1 MARRRFSGR
10 GGVRP
15 ADEGMALSE
24 REAFNGFAMTAVD
37 GKGRVAIPASLRAVI
52 ERNVELGGG
61 DPRTVVIALHP
72 KDPCLI
78 AYDPAWLKRSHE
90 RLERREET
98 RELENGEIDYNT
110 KRRALTLTETAGF
123 DSSGRFVLPDFY
135 AMKAKLSAGAD
146 AVFSGA
152 GNFFEIWN
160 PDVLLAAEGVDATL
174 KELVEFTRAKRGA
187 K

>member
-1 MARRRFSGR
+1 
-10 GGVRP
+10 
-15 ADEGMALSE
+15 
-24 REAFNGFAMTAVD
+24 MTGVD
-37 GKGRVAIPASLRAVI
+37 GKGRVAIPASMRAVI
-52 ERNVELGGG
+52 DKNVEAGGG

-78 AYDPAWLKRSHE
+78 AYDPAWLKLSHA
-90 RLERREET
+90 RLERREEL
-98 RELENGEIDYNT
+98 READGAEQDYNA
-110 KRRALTLTETAGF
+110 KRRALALTESAGF

-135 AMKAKLSAGAD
+135 AMKAKLLPGTD

-152 GNFFEIWN
+152 GNYFEIWN
-160 PDVLLAAEGVDATL
+160 PDLLLAADGVEPAL

>member
-1 MARRRFSGR
+1 MG
-10 GGVRP
+10 
-15 ADEGMALSE
+15 D

-37 GKGRVAIPASLRAVI
+37 GKGRVAIPASMRAVI
-52 ERNVELGGG
+52 ERNVEADGG
-61 DPRTVVIALHP
+61 DPRTVVISLHP

-78 AYDPAWLKRSHE
+78 AYDTAWLKRSHE
-90 RLERREET
+90 RLERREEA
-98 RELENGEIDYNT
+98 RELEDAELDYNA
-110 KRRALTLTETAGF
+110 KRRVLALTESAGF

-135 AMKAKLSAGAD
+135 AMKSKLLPGTD

-160 PDVLLAAEGVDATL
+160 PDVLLAAEGVDPVL
-174 KELVEFTRAKRGA
+174 KELVEFTRLKRGA

>member
-1 MARRRFSGR
+1 MG
-10 GGVRP
+10 
-15 ADEGMALSE
+15 E

-37 GKGRVAIPASLRAVI
+37 GKGRVAIPASMRAVI
-52 ERNVELGGG
+52 ERNVEAGGG
-61 DPRTVVIALHP
+61 DARTVVIALHP

-90 RLERREET
+90 RLERREEA
-98 RELENGEIDYNT
+98 RELAEEELDYNA
-110 KRRALTLTETAGF
+110 KRRTLTLTESAGF

-135 AMKAKLSAGAD
+135 AMKAKLLPGTD

-160 PDVLLAAEGVDATL
+160 PDVLLAAKGVDSTL

>member
-1 MARRRFSGR
+1 VG
-10 GGVRP
+10 
-15 ADEGMALSE
+15 E

-37 GKGRVAIPASLRAVI
+37 GKGRVAIPASMRAVI
-52 ERNVELGGG
+52 ERNVEAAGG

-78 AYDPAWLKRSHE
+78 AYDEAWLKQRHS
-90 RLERREET
+90 RLERREEQ
-98 RELENGEIDYNT
+98 LEAEGGAIDYNA
-110 KRRALTLTETAGF
+110 KRKALGLTESAGF
-123 DSSGRFVLPDFY
+123 DSSGRFIVPDFY
-135 AMKAKLSAGAD
+135 AMKAKLLPGTD

-160 PDVLLAAEGVDATL
+160 PDVLLAAEGVDADL
-174 KELVEFTRAKRGA
+174 KELVEFTRAKRSA

>member
-1 MARRRFSGR
+1 VG
-10 GGVRP
+10 
-15 ADEGMALSE
+15 E

-37 GKGRVAIPASLRAVI
+37 GKGRVAIPASMRAVI
-52 ERNVELGGG
+52 ERNVEAGGG
-61 DPRTVVIALHP
+61 DTRTVVISMHP

-90 RLERREET
+90 RLERREEA
-98 RELENGEIDYNT
+98 REAEGEELDYNA
-110 KRRALTLTETAGF
+110 KRRALALTESAGF

-135 AMKAKLSAGAD
+135 AMKAKLLPGTD

-160 PDVLLAAEGVDATL
+160 PDVLLVAEGVDPML

-187 K
+187 R

>member
-1 MARRRFSGR
+1 MG
-10 GGVRP
+10 
-15 ADEGMALSE
+15 E

-37 GKGRVAIPASLRAVI
+37 GKGRVAIPASMRAVI
-52 ERNVELGGG
+52 ERNVEAGGG

-90 RLERREET
+90 RLERREEA
-98 RELENGEIDYNT
+98 LESEGAEIDYNA
-110 KRRALTLTETAGF
+110 KRRALAMTESAGF

-135 AMKAKLSAGAD
+135 AMKAKLLPGTD

-160 PDVLLAAEGVDATL
+160 PDVLLAAEGVDPNL